1 MNNITGGAGGGGLSG
16 TVDSGRLSQV
26 SGCHGGAS
34 NPAAMEKQVFAVL
47 VFFFI
52 TGGTRCE
59 NSFGKDRGV
68 LLLKGQDIGG
78 KNEKQTL
85 CSPASLEAGAE
96 SDSRPWLQCFYQ
108 SERVLPLCVDS
119 QGTSTQVEVK
129 PTSQRDGAKTLFPV
143 KTPPGPVFISS
154 VPSGWLIN
162 RLMALNRCF
171 PAHCVVNNKSAA
183 ARKHQKSGPTPLVD
197 DDTDNDGCICI
208 TI

>member
-34 NPAAMEKQVFAVL
+34 NPAAMEKQVFAVF
-47 VFFFI
+47 VFFFYNRRNQVWKLIWKRPRCFAFKRSRHRRKKRKTNTLLPRKFRSWSGEWFSPLI
-52 TGGTRCE
+52 TMFLPVRA
-59 NSFGKDRGV
+59 
-68 LLLKGQDIGG
+68 
-78 KNEKQTL
+78 
-85 CSPASLEAGAE
+85 SPPA
-96 SDSRPWLQCFYQ
+96 CF
-108 SERVLPLCVDS
+108 DS

-129 PTSQRDGAKTLFPV
+129 PTSQRDSAKTLFPV

-171 PAHCVVNNKSAA
+171 PTMC
-183 ARKHQKSGPTPLVD
+183 RKQ
-197 DDTDNDGCICI
+197 
-208 TI
+208 